1 VNEYDPKVNP
11 YAFPNPHRTDLTGMT
26 LMDYFAA
33 KAMQALVSLD
43 ETDMEFDEYA
53 GCSYAIAF
61 AMLKERYSITKDENG
76 TKD

>member
-1 VNEYDPKVNP
+1 
-11 YAFPNPHRTDLTGMT
+11 
-26 LMDYFAA
+26 
-33 KAMQALVSLD
+33 MQALVSLD

>member
-1 VNEYDPKVNP
+1 MNKYDPKVNP
-11 YAFPNPHRTDLTGMT
+11 LAFPNTDLTSMT

-53 GCSYAIAF
+53 GCSYGIAF

-76 TKD
+76 TKN